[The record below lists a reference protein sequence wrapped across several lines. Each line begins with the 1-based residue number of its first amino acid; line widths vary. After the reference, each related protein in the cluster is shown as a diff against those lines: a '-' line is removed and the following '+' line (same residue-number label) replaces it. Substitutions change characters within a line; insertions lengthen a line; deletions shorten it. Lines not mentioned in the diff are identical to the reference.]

1 MLNLFIILILKMS
14 ISIHIPFYN
23 PNPEK
28 KEGYRNLTR
37 FDYLKENI
45 LNLKKLSLPT
55 DIFIHTHNNFLND
68 KELDA
73 NIINHQINNDD
84 LKKGY
89 LTWLTRPEMQKQKG
103 NYDYYMYLEH
113 DIKFTERNLQ
123 YYLRYQ
129 KSLSENKFNLGFLIY
144 EKNNENNENYSIHI
158 SEKLNKFFNLNSQNF
173 IINDLENYCCFWI
186 YDQNQFND
194 FINSNWWNFKRKV
207 HNFRHNYGITERSS
221 IGLNAL
227 NINYFKATLLPEINN
242 KLDPNCFIEHI
253 TNNYFNKFPEFRG
266 KNFKDIR
273 GACSL
278 KIDEIIDVNKYKNE
292 TIISLY
298 FKRLFNI
305 ISWKL
310 RFITRL
316 FKKK

>member
-84 LKKGY
+84 LEKGY
-89 LTWLTRPEMQKQKG
+89 LTWLTRPEMQKQKDSY
-103 NYDYYMYLEH
+103 NYFMYLEH
-113 DIKFTERNLQ
+113 DIKFTEKNLQ
-123 YYLRYQ
+123 YYLKFQ
-129 KSLSENKFNLGFLIY
+129 KNLSSKRFNLGFLIY
-144 EKNNENNENYSIHI
+144 EKNNKDNQNYSIHI
-158 SEKLNKFFNLNSQNF
+158 TERLKNFVCIDSQKFF
-173 IINDLENYCCFWI
+173 INDRENYCCFWI
-186 YDQNQFND
+186 YDQKQFKD
-194 FINSNWWNFKRKV
+194 FIGSKWWNFKKKV

-221 IGLNAL
+221 IGFNAL
-227 NINYFKATLLPEINN
+227 NINYFIATLLPEINN
-242 KLDPNCFIEHI
+242 QTDPDCFIEHM
-253 TNNYFNKFPEFRG
+253 TNNYYDKFSEL
-266 KNFKDIR
+266 KSQNFKDIR
-273 GACSL
+273 GVCTI
-278 KIDEIIDVNKYKNE
+278 KINEVIYENKIKE
-292 TIISLY
+292 KTIIILY
-298 FKRLFNI
+298 LEQFLKTLF
-305 ISWKL
+305 WKL
-310 RFITRL
+310 RFLSRL
-316 FKKK
+316 FKK

>member
-1 MLNLFIILILKMS
+1 MS

-84 LKKGY
+84 LEKGY

-144 EKNNENNENYSIHI
+144 EKNNEDNENYSIHI

-194 FINSNWWNFKRKV
+194 FINSKWWNFKRRV

-242 KLDPNCFIEHI
+242 KPDPNCFIEHI

-278 KIDEIIDVNKYKNE
+278 KIDEIIDINKYKNE

-305 ISWKL
+305 ISWKF

-316 FKKK
+316 FKKR

>member
-1 MLNLFIILILKMS
+1 MS

-55 DIFIHTHNNFLND
+55 DIFIHTHNNFLDD

-84 LKKGY
+84 LEKGY

-113 DIKFTERNLQ
+113 DIKFTESNLQ

-144 EKNNENNENYSIHI
+144 EKNNEENENYSIHI
-158 SEKLNKFFNLNSQNF
+158 SEKLNKFFNLNSQSF

-194 FINSNWWNFKRKV
+194 FINSKWWNFKKKV

-221 IGLNAL
+221 IGFNAL
-227 NINYFKATLLPEINN
+227 NINYFKATLLPEIDS
-242 KLDPNCFIEHI
+242 KPDPNCFIEHI
-253 TNNYFNKFPEFRG
+253 TNNYYYKFPEFRG

-273 GACSL
+273 GAC
-278 KIDEIIDVNKYKNE
+278 
-292 TIISLY
+292 
-298 FKRLFNI
+298 
-305 ISWKL
+305 
-310 RFITRL
+310 
-316 FKKK
+316 

>member
-84 LKKGY
+84 LEKGY
-89 LTWLTRPEMQKQKG
+89 LTWLTRPEMQKQKDSY
-103 NYDYYMYLEH
+103 NYFMYLEH
-113 DIKFTERNLQ
+113 DIKFTEKNLQ
-123 YYLRYQ
+123 YYL
-129 KSLSENKFNLGFLIY
+129 KFHKNLSSKKFNLGFLIY
-144 EKNNENNENYSIHI
+144 EKNNKDNQNYSIHI
-158 SEKLNKFFNLNSQNF
+158 TERLKNFVCIDSQKFF
-173 IINDLENYCCFWI
+173 INDLENYCCFWI
-186 YDQNQFND
+186 YDQQQFKD
-194 FINSNWWNFKRKV
+194 FIGSKWWNFKKKV

-221 IGLNAL
+221 IGFNAY
-227 NINYFKATLLPEINN
+227 NINYFIATLLPEINN
-242 KLDPNCFIEHI
+242 QTDPDCFIEHM
-253 TNNYFNKFPEFRG
+253 TNNYYDKFSEL
-266 KNFKDIR
+266 KSQNFKDIR
-273 GACSL
+273 GVCTI
-278 KIDEIIDVNKYKNE
+278 KINEVIYENKIKE
-292 TIISLY
+292 KTIIILY
-298 FKRLFNI
+298 LEQFLKTFF
-305 ISWKL
+305 WKL
-310 RFITRL
+310 RFLSRL
-316 FKKK
+316 FKK

>member
-84 LKKGY
+84 LEKGY
-89 LTWLTRPEMQKQKG
+89 LTWLTRPEMQKQKESY
-103 NYDYYMYLEH
+103 NYFMYLEH
-113 DIKFTERNLQ
+113 DIKFTEKNLQ
-123 YYLRYQ
+123 YYLKFQ
-129 KSLSENKFNLGFLIY
+129 KNLSSKRFNLGFLIY
-144 EKNNENNENYSIHI
+144 EKNNKDNQNYSIHI
-158 SEKLNKFFNLNSQNF
+158 TERLKNFVCIDSQKFF
-173 IINDLENYCCFWI
+173 INDLENYCCFWI
-186 YDQNQFND
+186 YDQKQFKD
-194 FINSNWWNFKRKV
+194 FIGSKWWNFKKKV

-221 IGLNAL
+221 IGFNAL
-227 NINYFKATLLPEINN
+227 NINYFIATLLPEINN
-242 KLDPNCFIEHI
+242 QTDPDCFIEHM
-253 TNNYFNKFPEFRG
+253 TNNYYDKFSEL
-266 KNFKDIR
+266 KSQNFKDIR
-273 GACSL
+273 GVCTI
-278 KIDEIIDVNKYKNE
+278 KINDVIYENKMKE
-292 TIISLY
+292 KTIIILY
-298 FKRLFNI
+298 LDQFLKTLF
-305 ISWKL
+305 WKL
-310 RFITRL
+310 RFLSRL
-316 FKKK
+316 FKK